1 MLGYH
6 RQARILG
13 ATRPHVNE
21 IVVYHAACAAQ
32 SLNRAQPFAQPP
44 LSLYFMKI
52 LVIGSGAREHALAW
66 KLSRESEVDAVLCT
80 PGNPGIASV
89 ARCLPGDLA
98 SPSEL
103 LAIAES
109 HFIDLTVVGPELP
122 LSRGVVDAFT
132 AAGRAI
138 VGPTRAA
145 AALEWSKAFAK
156 DFMARHRVP
165 TAAFR
170 VCESPDAALAIIR
183 RGEFTFPLVLKA
195 DGLAAGKG
203 VVIAEDAATAESVV
217 AAMMVDRRFGDA
229 GNRIVLE
236 EFLAGQEASYFVL
249 ADGTHFVQIGSAQDH
264 KRIFD
269 DDRGPNTGGMGA
281 FAPSP
286 LITEAMSRRVADDI
300 VSPVLAGMAHEGH
313 PYQGFLYVGLML
325 TVDGP
330 KVIEF
335 NVRFGDPE
343 AQVVLP
349 MLDEDLSSLLGA
361 AASGALPPRPARFRD
376 EPHVGVVLAAGGYPE
391 TPESGQPIQGIDAA
405 SDVPGALVFHAG
417 TARRETSLVTAGGRV
432 LTVVGRG
439 TTFRDAIDTAYA
451 AASRIHFDGMQYR
464 RDIGRKALLV

>member
-1 MLGYH
+1 
-6 RQARILG
+6 
-13 ATRPHVNE
+13 
-21 IVVYHAACAAQ
+21 
-32 SLNRAQPFAQPP
+32 
-44 LSLYFMKI
+44 MKI

-66 KLSRESEVDAVLCT
+66 KLSREPGVEAVICA
-80 PGNPGIASV
+80 PGNPGISSA
-89 ARCLPGDLA
+89 ARCVPADVSA
-98 SPSEL
+98 PADL

-109 HFIDLTVVGPELP
+109 QSVDLTVVGPELP

-138 VGPTRAA
+138 VGPTKAA

-170 VCESPDAALAIIR
+170 VCESADEALATIR

-203 VVIAEDAATAESVV
+203 VVIAEDAATAEVV
-217 AAMMVDRRFGDA
+217 VGAMMIDRRFGDA
-229 GNRIVLE
+229 GSRVVLE
-236 EFLAGQEASYFVL
+236 EFLVGEEASYFVL
-249 ADGTHFVQIGSAQDH
+249 ADRTNFVLLGSAQDH

-286 LITEAMSRRVADDI
+286 LISEDMSRRVCDAI
-300 VSPVLAGMAHEGH
+300 VSPVLAGMDHEGH
-313 PYQGFLYVGLML
+313 PYRGFLYVGLML
-325 TVDGP
+325 TADGP

-349 MLDEDLSSLLGA
+349 MLDEDLGWLLGEA
-361 AASGALPPRPARFRD
+361 ATGALPSRPARFRR
-376 EPHVGVVLAAGGYPE
+376 EPHVGVVLAAGGYPDAPE
-391 TPESGQPIQGIDAA
+391 TGKVIDGIDAA
-405 SDVPGALVFHAG
+405 SEVPGAIVFHAG
-417 TARRETSLVTAGGRV
+417 TAKREGRLVTAGGRV
-432 LTVVGRG
+432 LTVVGRS
-439 TTFRDAIDTAYA
+439 TTYRDAIDTAYA

-464 RDIGRKALLV
+464 RDIGRKALPV